1 MSDAF
6 VQNIGREDLLVELG
20 CEELPP
26 KALDAIRE
34 AFYTGVKT
42 GLEKHKLIFDP
53 AGSRSFSTP
62 RRLAVFFKSVATN
75 QPDQIQERRG
85 PALGA
90 AYDSKRKPTPA
101 AMGFARSVGKE
112 VSELETVK
120 TQKGEWLYAKLHVP
134 GKTLAELIYTIL
146 EQAIKLLP
154 IPKPM
159 RWANHDFS
167 FIRPVHWLI
176 VLHGAQVLE
185 GELLG
190 QAAGNTTRGHRVHSP
205 GPHLIPVAADYV
217 DVLEAA
223 FVIADQDRRR
233 DLIREMLLEADENVH
248 IDPGLL
254 DEVNNL
260 VEWPVAVGCAF
271 DEEFLAVPH
280 AALIASMQ
288 DHQKFFPVM
297 EATVS
302 GNISNRF
309 VAISNLESEH
319 LPSVREGYER
329 VIRPRLADARFFLQ
343 QDMKQTLESFV
354 DSLDQVVFQ
363 QKIGTIGNKSR
374 RIAAI
379 SKKITDLLSI
389 DSIHAERAASLSKC
403 DLMSQMVG
411 EFPELQGVIG
421 HHYALASG
429 EDPAV
434 AAAIEEHYLPRFAG
448 DKIPSSLTG
457 QVVGIADRLD
467 TVAGIFAAGL
477 RPSGNKDPFALRRAS
492 LGLVRILLESRLDLS
507 LKHLLALTANELSPH
522 LSIDQALLVE
532 IRDFI
537 VERAKNH
544 YREQGFAAELIN
556 AVVSSDWGTL
566 PDLDS
571 RLRALD
577 GFMGK
582 EAAASLAA
590 ANKRIGNILRK
601 SEEVI
606 SEVIDADRFIL
617 DEERNLFSEI
627 IRLDKQLGPLL
638 ESANYAASLELL
650 AELRRPVDD
659 FFDSVMVMDEDSA
672 LRANRLALLFRV
684 KALFDRIAD
693 LSVLN

>member
-1 MSDAF
+1 MSEALA
-6 VQNIGREDLLVELG
+6 QTISRKDLLVELG

-26 KALDAIRE
+26 KALDTIRE

-42 GLEKHKLIFDP
+42 GLVKQNLHFDP

-62 RRLAVFFKSVATN
+62 RRLTVLFKDVATS
-75 QPDQIQERRG
+75 QPDQNQERRG

-90 AYDSKRKPTPA
+90 AFDSEGKATPA

-120 TQKGEWLYAKLHVP
+120 TEKGEWLYAKLHQP
-134 GKTLAELIYTIL
+134 GKTLSELIYPIL
-146 EQAIKLLP
+146 EQAVKLLP
-154 IPKPM
+154 VPKPM

-167 FIRPVHWLI
+167 FVRPVHWLI
-176 VLHGAQVLE
+176 VLHGAEVLE
-185 GELLG
+185 GKLLG

-205 GPHLIPVAADYV
+205 GPHPIPVAADY
-217 DVLEAA
+217 DEVLQAA
-223 FVIADQDRRR
+223 CVIADHDRRR
-233 DLIREMLLEADENVH
+233 DLIRKKLLEVDENVH

-260 VEWPVAVGCAF
+260 VEWPFAVGCTF

-288 DHQKFFPVM
+288 AHQKFFPVM
-297 EATVS
+297 ESAGS
-302 GNISNRF
+302 GKISNRF
-309 VAISNLESEH
+309 IAVSNLESKH
-319 LPSVREGYER
+319 PPSVRAGYER

-343 QDMKQTLESFV
+343 QDMKQTLEMFS

-363 QKIGTIGNKSR
+363 QKIGTIGDKSR
-374 RIAAI
+374 RISQL
-379 SKKITDLLSI
+379 SKKIAEILSV
-389 DSIHAERAASLSKC
+389 DSVHAARAASLSKC

-429 EDPAV
+429 EDPVV
-434 AAAIEEHYLPRFAG
+434 AAAIEEHYLPRFSG
-448 DKIPSSLTG
+448 DSIPASGVG
-457 QVVGIADRLD
+457 QIVSVADRLD

-477 RPSGNKDPFALRRAS
+477 RPSGNKDPFGLRRAS
-492 LGLVRILLESRLDLS
+492 LGLVRILLEARLDLS
-507 LKHLLALTANELSPH
+507 LNRLLALAANEISPQ
-522 LSIDQALLVE
+522 LSIDPALLVE

-537 VERAKNH
+537 VERARNH
-544 YREQGFAAELIN
+544 YREQGFAAELIK
-556 AVVSSDWGTL
+556 AVISSDWDSL

-577 GFMGK
+577 GFMGQQ
-582 EAAASLAA
+582 AAAGLAA

-601 SEEVI
+601 AEEDI
-606 SEVIDADRFIL
+606 STTIDTDSLIL
-617 DEERNLFSEI
+617 DEERDLFKEI
-627 IRLDKQLGPLL
+627 TILEKKLEPLL
-638 ESANYAASLELL
+638 EAADYAASLDLL
-650 AELRRPVDD
+650 AGLHKPVDD
-659 FFDSVMVMDEDSA
+659 FFDSVMVMDEDST
-672 LRANRLALLFRV
+672 LRANRLALLFRL

-693 LSVLN
+693 LSVLS